1 MFISL
6 NRHHRTSSLT
16 LLPDTDQ
23 SHKQGNRIDQIITK
37 SAMTIVALDGK
48 YYSDCTYQTL
58 ENLRWRGLPLLSM
71 EITYK

>member
-23 SHKQGNRIDQIITK
+23 SHKQGNRIDQIITTT
-37 SAMTIVALDGK
+37 AMTIVALDGK
-48 YYSDCTYQTL
+48 YYSDFTYQTL
-58 ENLRWRGLPLLSM
+58 QKEVAG
-71 EITYK
+71 ITAIVHGNNI

>member
-23 SHKQGNRIDQIITK
+23 FWQAGQPYKPYVYDNRDGNSRSRRQILLGLHAPNATKLAVARIT
-37 SAMTIVALDGK
+37 AIVHG
-48 YYSDCTYQTL
+48 Y
-58 ENLRWRGLPLLSM
+58 N
-71 EITYK
+71 I

>member
-23 SHKQGNRIDQIITK
+23 FRQTGQPYRPVYYYNRDDNSRSRWQILLGLHVPNATTPAVAGIID
-37 SAMTIVALDGK
+37 IV
-48 YYSDCTYQTL
+48 
-58 ENLRWRGLPLLSM
+58 
-71 EITYK
+71 

>member
-23 SHKQGNRIDQIITK
+23 FRQTGQPYRPNYYYNRDDNSRSRWQILFGLHLPNATKLAVAGITAIVHGNNI
-37 SAMTIVALDGK
+37 
-48 YYSDCTYQTL
+48 
-58 ENLRWRGLPLLSM
+58 
-71 EITYK
+71 